1 MIELK
6 NINKKYKN
14 KIIYDNLSITFD
26 IGLNM
31 IYGSTGTGKTT
42 LLNMIYMI
50 DNDYAGDI
58 LIDNEDIKKINNKK
72 MSLLRN
78 KKIGYIFQDFKLFN
92 NLNVIDNLMIPTYI
106 NKEPNSLD
114 ILISKFQISDLLYK
128 KVNKLSGGEKQKITI
143 VRSLVNNPNIILADE
158 PTSSLDAKSEKV
170 VMNIMKQLSKEKI
183 IIFVTH
189 NESLKKY
196 ADNIY
201 ILNNNKIYKEYE

>member
-106 NKEPNSLD
+106 NKEPNILD

>member
-14 KIIYDNLSITFD
+14 KIIFDNLSIKFD

-58 LIDNEDIKKINNKK
+58 LIDSEDIKKINNKK

-78 KKIGYIFQDFKLFN
+78 KKISYIFQDFKLFN

-170 VMNIMKQLSKEKI
+170 VMNMMKQLSKEKI

-201 ILNNNKIYKEYE
+201 ILKNDKIYKEYE